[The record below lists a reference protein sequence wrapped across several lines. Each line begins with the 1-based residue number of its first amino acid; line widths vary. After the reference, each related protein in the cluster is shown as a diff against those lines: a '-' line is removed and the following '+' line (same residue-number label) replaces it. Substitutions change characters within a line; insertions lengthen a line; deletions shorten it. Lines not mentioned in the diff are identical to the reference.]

1 MNAVEVKDLTK
12 SFKGFT
18 LDKVSFEL
26 PSGCIM
32 GLVGENGAGKSTTLK
47 LLLNMIQ
54 KDSGRITIL
63 GKDEKSIDKN
73 EIGVVFDEC
82 RFHESFTA
90 KDVNQVLKNIFQ
102 HWNEQQFF
110 DYLNRFKVPRNK
122 KLKEFSRGMKMKISI
137 AAAICHN
144 AKLLLLDEPTST
156 LDPVVRDE
164 ILDIFYDFISDEQH
178 SIIISSHIVSDL
190 EKICDYI
197 AFMHKGKMILCE
209 EKDRLLQECR
219 LAQMSEAE
227 FSAIDKDEI
236 IGSRKT
242 PFGITAVIRKAAAA
256 QIRNTQPINL
266 EDLFVYMIR
275 GEEK

>member
-12 SFKGFT
+12 KFEGFT
-18 LDKVSFEL
+18 LDKISFTL
-26 PSGCIM
+26 PAGCIM
-32 GLVGENGAGKSTTLK
+32 GLVGENGAGKSTTIK
-47 LLLNMIQ
+47 LLLDMLR
-54 KDSGRITIL
+54 KDGGTISIL
-63 GKDEKSIDKN
+63 GKDEKRVSKDD
-73 EIGVVFDEC
+73 IGVVFDEC

-90 KDVNQVLKNIFQ
+90 KDINQVLKSIFQ
-102 HWNEQQFF
+102 RWNEQQFF
-110 DYLNRFKVPRNK
+110 DYLNRFEVPSNK

-137 AAAICHN
+137 AAAVSHD

-164 ILDIFYDFISDEQH
+164 MLDIFYDFISDEQH

-190 EKICDYI
+190 EKVCDYI